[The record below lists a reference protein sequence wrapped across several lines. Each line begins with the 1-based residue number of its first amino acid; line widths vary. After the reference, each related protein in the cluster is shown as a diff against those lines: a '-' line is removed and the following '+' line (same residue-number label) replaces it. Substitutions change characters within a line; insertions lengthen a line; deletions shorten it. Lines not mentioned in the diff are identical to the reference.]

1 MDLPRATQ
9 FDPPGSRCRPSLIF
23 SWERIWHPAHP
34 ALKDHGAYP
43 AVVVEKAPPDAS
55 HGGQPAG
62 RSAAASASGPKFRAC
77 SSITRRLRSRTHAAA
92 VALPVTGSSRR
103 MKGKAD
109 IDLVVVGAGAGG
121 MVAALV
127 AALEGLRV
135 VLCEGSQQVGGT
147 TATSAGTLWIP
158 GNRHGAEGP
167 CRLGPGGGQLPGRA
181 DRAGRWAPAA
191 AGVPGIRRRG
201 HCLPRGAHRRRL
213 RQCGTASGLPGFA
226 RCGDRW
232 PGAGAAPFDGRLL
245 RGAFARIRPPMPEFL
260 LLGGMMV
267 GKADIQALVRR
278 WQSWPAFVA
287 SAGWW
292 PATLSTASAIPR
304 HAPGDGQCAGRPP
317 VLQPAARRRRRSLRL
332 APAELTVEGGKV
344 RGATFAV
351 DGQERRLDSRAGVVL
366 ATGGVGHGEAPRA
379 ELVPAGM
386 SLPCWL
392 AMRQR
397 RRHHRGAIRRRRV
410 RALRRRRLLLA
421 ADVARATPRWA
432 AFSPIFPG
440 PRQAG
445 PGCRGTPPGTQVRR
459 RRGSY
464 HHFVEAM
471 VRHLQRTGGDA
482 AWLVCDAAFVHK
494 YGLGVILLGT
504 RRLDRW
510 IRQGYV
516 CVADRL
522 PALAQRAGI
531 DPAGLLATVQRT
543 NDYAATG
550 RDPTSTRAMRRVD
563 RFNGDRPTDRTLA
576 HRRIGQP
583 PFVAL
588 RIPPADAASSSG
600 LPIDADGRVLDRAG
614 RVVVGLYAPRQR
626 CRVRDGGTYPPGK
639 RHWGRPSSLPRG
651 PRCLRRVVLHRR
663 VRIRSRRNRDEPN
676 ASPRR
681 GAALRDLRVVEFAGI
696 GPGPLRLHAAVGHG
710 RRRGDDRPPGGTRQ

>member
-1 MDLPRATQ
+1 M
-9 FDPPGSRCRPSLIF
+9 
-23 SWERIWHPAHP
+23 
-34 ALKDHGAYP
+34 
-43 AVVVEKAPPDAS
+43 
-55 HGGQPAG
+55 
-62 RSAAASASGPKFRAC
+62 
-77 SSITRRLRSRTHAAA
+77 
-92 VALPVTGSSRR
+92 TGSSSTDERQ
-103 MKGKAD
+103 AD

-158 GNRHGAEGP
+158 GNRHGAEAGHADSVQAAASYLDALIGP
-167 CRLGPGGGQLPGRA
+167 DDGRQLRQAFLESGDAAIAYLEERTDVAFDSAGQHPDYLALPGA
-181 DRAGRWAPAA
+181 AIAGRALAP
-191 AGVPGIRRRG
+191 R
-201 HCLPRGAHRRRL
+201 
-213 RQCGTASGLPGFA
+213 
-226 RCGDRW
+226 
-232 PGAGAAPFDGRLL
+232 PFDGRLL

-287 SAGWW
+287 SAGLV
-292 PATLSTASAIPR
+292 ARYLVDRIRYPR
-304 HAPGDGQCAGRPP
+304 GTRLVMGNALVARLFYSLQRAGVDVRFGW
-317 VLQPAARRRRRSLRL
+317 RLR
-332 APAELTVEGGKV
+332 ELTVEGGKV

-366 ATGGVGHGEAPRA
+366 ATGGVGHGEALRA
-379 ELVPAGM
+379 ELAPAGM
-386 SLPCWL
+386 SLPSL
-392 AMRQR
+392 ACDAVNGEGITAARSA
-397 RRHHRGAIRRRRV
+397 GAGFERYAAGDFFWQPVSRV
-410 RALRRRRLLLA
+410 
-421 ADVARATPRWA
+421 PR
-432 AFSPIFPG
+432 PG
-440 PRQAG
+440 G
-445 PGCRGTPPGTQVRR
+445 PGLFPHLFLDRAKPGLVAVDAQGRR
-459 RRGSY
+459 FADEAGSY

-494 YGLGVILLGT
+494 YGLGVILPGT

-550 RDPTSTRAMRRVD
+550 RDPDFHKGDAPVD
-563 RFNGDRPTDRTLA
+563 RFNGDPA
-576 HRRIGQP
+576 HRPNPCLGEIGQP

-588 RIPPADAASSSG
+588 RILPADAASSSG

-614 RVVVGLYAPRQR
+614 RGDTKASAEWLRAIEALQGRSRFHAGDIAKKLGITTCTSWADEERQEEREALSADAPEPVRITYPMRDHLTATRTDSPRPGLAMILRAA
-626 CRVRDGGTYPPGK
+626 RDGDTAK
-639 RHWGRPSSLPRG
+639 
-651 PRCLRRVVLHRR
+651 VLQM
-663 VRIRSRRNRDEPN
+663 V
-676 ASPRR
+676 
-681 GAALRDLRVVEFAGI
+681 AALCAEARARDRLTPSDLPCSFWDWPDDFFERLLAE
-696 GPGPLRLHAAVGHG
+696 PLQ
-710 RRRGDDRPPGGTRQ
+710 T

>member
-1 MDLPRATQ
+1 MDLPRLPAIRPSLGRGGTVRPDLQ
-9 FDPPGSRCRPSLIF
+9 LGAHLASGASGPQGSRCLPGRRGGASARGPRP
-23 SWERIWHPAHP
+23 
-34 ALKDHGAYP
+34 
-43 AVVVEKAPPDAS
+43 

-62 RSAAASASGPKFRAC
+62 RSAAASAHRGRSSGRVRA
-77 SSITRRLRSRTHAAA
+77 SPGGFAAVHAAA
-92 VALPVTGSSRR
+92 VALPVTGSSSTDERQ
-103 MKGKAD
+103 AD

-158 GNRHGAEGP
+158 GNRHGAEAGHADSVQAAASYLDALIGP
-167 CRLGPGGGQLPGRA
+167 DDGRQLRQAFLESGDAAIAYLEERTDEGDVGAGQHPDYLALPGA
-181 DRAGRWAPAA
+181 AIAGRALAP
-191 AGVPGIRRRG
+191 R
-201 HCLPRGAHRRRL
+201 
-213 RQCGTASGLPGFA
+213 
-226 RCGDRW
+226 
-232 PGAGAAPFDGRLL
+232 PFDGRLL

-267 GKADIQALVRR
+267 GKALVARLFYSLQR
-278 WQSWPAFVA
+278 
-287 SAGWW
+287 AGVDVRFGW
-292 PATLSTASAIPR
+292 R
-304 HAPGDGQCAGRPP
+304 
-317 VLQPAARRRRRSLRL
+317 LR
-332 APAELTVEGGKV
+332 ELTVEGGKV

-366 ATGGVGHGEAPRA
+366 ATGGVGHGEALRA
-379 ELVPAGM
+379 ELAPAGM
-386 SLPCWL
+386 SLPSL
-392 AMRQR
+392 ACDAVNGEGITAARSA
-397 RRHHRGAIRRRRV
+397 GAGFERYAAGDFFWQPVSRV
-410 RALRRRRLLLA
+410 
-421 ADVARATPRWA
+421 PR
-432 AFSPIFPG
+432 PG
-440 PRQAG
+440 G
-445 PGCRGTPPGTQVRR
+445 PGLFPHLFLDRAKPGLVAVDAQGRR
-459 RRGSY
+459 FADEAGSY

-494 YGLGVILLGT
+494 YGLGVILPGT

-550 RDPTSTRAMRRVD
+550 RDPDFHKGDAPVD
-563 RFNGDRPTDRTLA
+563 RFNGDPA
-576 HRRIGQP
+576 HRPNPCLGEIGQP

-588 RIPPADAASSSG
+588 RILPADAASSSG

-614 RVVVGLYAPRQR
+614 RVVVGLYACGNDAASVMR
-626 CRVRDGGTYPPGK
+626 GTYPGPGTTQGTDFDFAW
-639 RHWGRPSSLPRG
+639 R
-651 PRCLRRVVLHRR
+651 
-663 VRIRSRRNRDEPN
+663 
-676 ASPRR
+676 
-681 GAALRDLRVVEFAGI
+681 AALFA
-696 GPGPLRLHAAVGHG
+696 A
-710 RRRGDDRPPGGTRQ
+710 RRAG

>member
-1 MDLPRATQ
+1 M
-9 FDPPGSRCRPSLIF
+9 
-23 SWERIWHPAHP
+23 
-34 ALKDHGAYP
+34 
-43 AVVVEKAPPDAS
+43 
-55 HGGQPAG
+55 
-62 RSAAASASGPKFRAC
+62 
-77 SSITRRLRSRTHAAA
+77 
-92 VALPVTGSSRR
+92 ALPVTGSSSTDERQ
-103 MKGKAD
+103 AD

-158 GNRHGAEGP
+158 GNRHGAEAGHADSVQAAASYLDALIGP
-167 CRLGPGGGQLPGRA
+167 DDGRQLRQAFLESGDAAIAYLEERTDVAFVSAGQHPDYLALPGA
-181 DRAGRWAPAA
+181 AIAGRALAP
-191 AGVPGIRRRG
+191 R
-201 HCLPRGAHRRRL
+201 
-213 RQCGTASGLPGFA
+213 
-226 RCGDRW
+226 
-232 PGAGAAPFDGRLL
+232 PFDGRLL

-287 SAGWW
+287 SAGLV
-292 PATLSTASAIPR
+292 ARYLVDRIRYPR
-304 HAPGDGQCAGRPP
+304 GTRLVMGNALVARLFYSLQRAGVDVRFGW
-317 VLQPAARRRRRSLRL
+317 RLR
-332 APAELTVEGGKV
+332 ELTVEGGKV

-366 ATGGVGHGEAPRA
+366 ATGGVGHGEALRA
-379 ELVPAGM
+379 ELAPAGM
-386 SLPCWL
+386 SLPSL
-392 AMRQR
+392 ACDAVNGEGITAARSA
-397 RRHHRGAIRRRRV
+397 GAGFERYAAGDFFWQPVSRV
-410 RALRRRRLLLA
+410 
-421 ADVARATPRWA
+421 PR
-432 AFSPIFPG
+432 PG
-440 PRQAG
+440 G
-445 PGCRGTPPGTQVRR
+445 PGLFPHLFLDRAKPGMVAVDAQGRR
-459 RRGSY
+459 FADEAGSY

-494 YGLGVILLGT
+494 YGLGVILPGT

-550 RDPTSTRAMRRVD
+550 RDPDFHKGDAPVD
-563 RFNGDRPTDRTLA
+563 RFNGDPA
-576 HRRIGQP
+576 HRPNPCLGEIGQP

-588 RIPPADAASSSG
+588 RILPADAASSSG

-614 RVVVGLYAPRQR
+614 RVVVGLYACGNDAASVMR
-626 CRVRDGGTYPPGK
+626 GTYPGPGTT
-639 RHWGRPSSLPRG
+639 LG
-651 PRCLRRVVLHRR
+651 PAFVFAWR
-663 VRIRSRRNRDEPN
+663 
-676 ASPRR
+676 
-681 GAALRDLRVVEFAGI
+681 AALFAA
-696 GPGPLRLHAAVGHG
+696 RRAASARAH
-710 RRRGDDRPPGGTRQ
+710 PIEEKP